1 MIGGVSLTVCRM
13 VPTADKGNIR
23 DEAGHRGI
31 ESEVGWRPS
40 CTDVQ

>member
-1 MIGGVSLTVCRM
+1 MIPRSLTHCVQ
-13 VPTADKGNIR
+13 ADKGNIR
-23 DEAGHRGI
+23 DEAGHRGN